1 MSKEVTEKATTSVAL
16 ASRFNE
22 LPTTG
27 WEEVGAQD
35 LAVPYIRIL
44 QSGSPQLKKADGAYI
59 PEASEGD
66 IFNTV
71 QNCIYDGEKGIEV
84 IPAYYNRRYV
94 EWIPRTNAGGGFVGS
109 HPLDTP
115 LLQESTPNEKGVP
128 TLQNG
133 NELVN
138 TSNFYCL
145 LVINGQATP
154 VLIPMSSSGIKKAKQ
169 WVSMAH
175 TQTYRSENGSLEI
188 QPLFNNVYKL
198 SAVSESN
205 SNGSW
210 MNWAVEH
217 VRELDIENTPEDSTW
232 FDLAFGFA
240 KSVVADEIRL
250 VDTPEETQDISDNA
264 VM

>member
-1 MSKEVTEKATTSVAL
+1 
-16 ASRFNE
+16 
-22 LPTTG
+22 
-27 WEEVGAQD
+27 
-35 LAVPYIRIL
+35 
-44 QSGSPQLKKADGAYI
+44 
-59 PEASEGD
+59 
-66 IFNTV
+66 
-71 QNCIYDGEKGIEV
+71 
-84 IPAYYNRRYV
+84 
-94 EWIPRTNAGGGFVGS
+94 
-109 HPLDTP
+109 
-115 LLQESTPNEKGVP
+115 
-128 TLQNG
+128 
-133 NELVN
+133 
-138 TSNFYCL
+138 
-145 LVINGQATP
+145 
-154 VLIPMSSSGIKKAKQ
+154 
-169 WVSMAH
+169 MAH